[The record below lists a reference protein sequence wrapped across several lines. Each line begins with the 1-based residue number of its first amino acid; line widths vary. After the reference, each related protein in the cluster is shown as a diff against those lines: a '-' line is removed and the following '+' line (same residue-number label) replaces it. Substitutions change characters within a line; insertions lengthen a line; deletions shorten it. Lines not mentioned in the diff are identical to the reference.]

1 MTEETDG
8 GLQVE
13 ATGETV
19 GEAKWAALRDLEQR
33 YPGLDK
39 GKVRFVVVSEGE
51 RGLLGVGFTPARVIA
66 SLEEAPPSGAPP
78 EEEAGSPPAR
88 VRELLDRICRAL
100 GVPVTVSISESESG
114 IVATLGGSELGLLIG
129 KRGQTLDAIQ
139 YLANAVLMKDAELG
153 TRPDV
158 VIDAA
163 GYRARRQN
171 ALERLAERAARDAVR
186 TGAPVELE
194 PMSSVE
200 RKIVHVY
207 LKELGGVETESDGN
221 EPNRFVVVRPAE

>member
-1 MTEETDG
+1 MTDEVEG

-66 SLEEAPPSGAPP
+66 SLEEAPSTGAPP
-78 EEEAGSPPAR
+78 EEEAGTPPAR
-88 VRELLDRICRAL
+88 VRELLDRVCRAL
-100 GVPVTVSISESESG
+100 GVPVTVTIAESETG
-114 IVATLGGSELGLLIG
+114 LVATLDGSELGLLIG

-139 YLANAVLMKDAELG
+139 YLANAVLMKDAEFG
-153 TRPDV
+153 TRPKV

-186 TGAPVELE
+186 TGTAVELE